1 MSCPASVLMCAPSH
15 FDVRY
20 AINPW
25 MRNHNVPVDRIRAMA
40 QWSALRNAISERTSV
55 TLAEPDRLQPDMCF
69 AANAG
74 LVQGSTFV
82 SSAFRHAERRG
93 EEALFRRWFESRGF
107 DLRTLPPGVLFEG
120 AGDALFDRKG
130 RLWMG
135 HGQRSELAAQRPL
148 EKILECEVLP
158 LKLVDPR
165 FYHLDTC
172 YCPLSNGYVMY
183 YPAAFDP
190 ASLHLIEAKF
200 PLDRRIAVDETD
212 ATQFACNAVDLGDL
226 LLVNRV
232 GARLRPTI
240 ERSGLSIR
248 EIELTEFIKSGG
260 GAKCLVLPLGSYLPD
275 VNRHELKR
283 NMADTLGPSE
293 RSQPAGELVIFS
305 HRQSK
310 SRHLK
315 QYARGAPMRVEAAAQ
330 VDHPCGKRD
339 ESWTP

>member
-1 MSCPASVLMCAPSH
+1 MSCPACVLMCAPSH

-25 MRNHNVPVDRIRAMA
+25 MRNLNVPVDPIRAMA
-40 QWSALRNAISERTSV
+40 QWSALRKAISERTSV

-74 LVQGSTFV
+74 LVHGSKFV

-93 EEALFRRWFESRGF
+93 EETLFRRWFESRGF
-107 DLRTLPPGVLFEG
+107 DLRVLPPRVLFEG
-120 AGDALFDRKG
+120 AGDALFDCKG

-135 HGQRSELAAQRPL
+135 YGQRSEIAAQRPL
-148 EKILECEVLP
+148 EKILECEILP

-183 YPAAFDP
+183 YPAAFDA

-200 PLDRRIAVDETD
+200 PLDRRIEVNESD

-226 LLVNRV
+226 LLVNHV
-232 GARLRPTI
+232 GARLRQAI
-240 ERSGLSIR
+240 ERSGFAIR

-260 GAKCLVLPLGSYLPD
+260 GAKCLVLPLGSYTPG
-275 VNRHELKR
+275 VTRHEPNRKA
-283 NMADTLGPSE
+283 MGIAAQ
-293 RSQPAGELVIFS
+293 SQAPGSVGELVSFTQY
-305 HRQSK
+305 QSK
-310 SRHLK
+310 PRQLK
-315 QYARGAPMRVEAAAQ
+315 QYAHGAQMRADANAQ
-330 VDHPCGKRD
+330 VDHPCG
-339 ESWTP
+339 